1 VPTVLLRQGARFAIR
16 AWGDEQFCALIDFLA
31 ELERDIPTDQARLL
45 YLIRRTA
52 DLGPPHDERQCRA
65 LQGKHAE
72 GLFEFKMPG
81 GARVLWFYDEGSL
94 IICSH
99 GFVKKKDKT
108 PSEEIKRAQTIR
120 TQYLREKKNG

>member
-1 VPTVLLRQGARFAIR
+1 MPTVLLREGARFAIR
-16 AWGDEQFCALIDFLA
+16 AWGDERSCELIDFLA
-31 ELERDIPTDQARLL
+31 KLERAAPADQARLL
-45 YLIRRTA
+45 YLIQRTA
-52 DLGPPHDERQCRA
+52 DWGPPHNERQCRA
-65 LQGKHAE
+65 LQGKQAL
-72 GLFEFKMPG
+72 GLYEFKTPG

-108 PSEEIKRAQTIR
+108 PLEEIKRAQTIR